1 MAGQSNP
8 MASSAQDKHPKYSVY
23 GTYFSPPEVPLSDAF
38 SNSQSPMKQPI
49 ATASTH
55 RRLPSMSSLFQTLSP
70 PISPHTKLDKEPG
83 YKDVA
88 VSGGAVKDPV
98 LFPSAAQSGLPSSHA
113 SGPLFDGISAEQRIL
128 DPIEEHIRKRRR
140 IGRDGYPTRADYE
153 LTLSSLSKLVNSYT
167 SGPKQYIS
175 NQLEELEEYVARG
188 ARHAGVKRSASSQQ
202 SGSTAIVKRARTAR
216 KAPVEKLP
224 PAKRVR
230 VSPREK
236 LQTSFDAEVAF
247 EPERKDSTTA
257 ARKQSKEPKE
267 PKEHKEDADFSSLPD
282 YSPPMSS
289 LADNAKALKTEWR
302 GNPLDLSQDPHK
314 HLLHPAELALAATL
328 RLSCAMFICTKR
340 RIFAARREYFHDGRD
355 FNKTA
360 AQQAC
365 KIDVNKASKLWTAF
379 DKVGWFDKKWVV

>member
-1 MAGQSNP
+1 
-8 MASSAQDKHPKYSVY
+8 MASSAQDKQPKYPAY
-23 GTYFSPPEVPLSDAF
+23 GTYFSPPEVPLNDAF

-49 ATASTH
+49 ATTSNH
-55 RRLPSMSSLFQTLSP
+55 KRLPSMSSFFQTLSP

-98 LFPSAAQSGLPSSHA
+98 LFPPVAQSGVPASHA
-113 SGPLFDGISAEQRIL
+113 SGSLFDGTLREQRFTV
-128 DPIEEHIRKRRR
+128 DPIEEHMRKRRR
-140 IGRDGYPTRADYE
+140 TGADEHNPTRADYQ
-153 LTLSSLSKLVNSYT
+153 LTLSSLTKLINSYT
-167 SGPKQYIS
+167 SGPEQYFS
-175 NQLEELEEYVARG
+175 DRLEELDDYVARG
-188 ARHAGVKRSASSQQ
+188 ARHGGRKRSAVLQQ
-202 SGSTAIVKRARTAR
+202 PEFTTIVKKARTAR

-224 PAKRVR
+224 PVKRVR
-230 VSPREK
+230 ASPREK
-236 LQTSFDAEVAF
+236 LQMSFDVEAPF
-247 EPERKDSTTA
+247 EPERRNSTTA
-257 ARKQSKEPKE
+257 ARKQSRELKET
-267 PKEHKEDADFSSLPD
+267 KEHKEDADFSSLPD

-289 LADNAKALKTEWR
+289 LTDNAKALKTEWR

-340 RIFAARREYFHDGRD
+340 RIFAARREYFQEGRD

>member
-1 MAGQSNP
+1 MASQSNP
-8 MASSAQDKHPKYSVY
+8 MASAAQDKHPKYSVY
-23 GTYFSPPEVPLSDAF
+23 GTYFSPPEVPLNDAF
-38 SNSQSPMKQPI
+38 SSSQLPVKQAI
-49 ATASTH
+49 ASASNH
-55 RRLPSMSSLFQTLSP
+55 KRLPSMSSFFQTLSP
-70 PISPHTKLDKEPG
+70 PISPHTRVDKEPG

-98 LFPSAAQSGLPSSHA
+98 LFPSAAQAGLPSSHA
-113 SGPLFDGISAEQRIL
+113 SGPLFDGTLAEQRLIA
-128 DPIEEHIRKRRR
+128 DPIEEHMTKRRR
-140 IGRDGYPTRADYE
+140 TSGDEYSPTRADYE
-153 LTLSSLSKLVNSYT
+153 MTLSSLTKLVSSYT
-167 SGPKQYIS
+167 SGPEQYIS
-175 NQLEELEEYVARG
+175 DQLDELDDYVARG
-188 ARHAGVKRSASSQQ
+188 ARYAGIKRSTVPQRAE
-202 SGSTAIVKRARTAR
+202 TTVIVKRARTAR
-216 KAPVEKLP
+216 KAPAEKLP
-224 PAKRVR
+224 PVKRVR

-236 LQTSFDAEVAF
+236 LQMSFDAEEAF
-247 EPERKDSTTA
+247 EPARKDSTNI

-267 PKEHKEDADFSSLPD
+267 YKEDADFSSLPD

-340 RIFAARREYFHDGRD
+340 RIFAARREYFHEGRD